1 MPYPNKES
9 NVLDLF
15 FNEPT
20 KYWHFKDIV
29 KMAKI
34 SEQRANY
41 WLKQFVKRKII
52 KHVKPKEKMP
62 YFIAEYN
69 YPEYRN
75 KKKLY
80 ALNRMLE
87 TGLLNKLQSLKNAKT
102 VVIFGS
108 FVRSDW
114 NTNSDI
120 DVFIYGD
127 PEDLRFGTRWSGRE
141 VEVHTCRT
149 KKNIKEIKS
158 NLINNVVKGYFVKGN
173 IHDLVEVSTW
183 KLKLKI

>member
-20 KYWHFKDIV
+20 KHWHFKDIV
-29 KMAKI
+29 KKAKI

-41 WLKQFVKRKII
+41 WLRQFSKQKLI
-52 KHVKPKEKMP
+52 KHTKPKGKMP
-62 YFIAEYN
+62 YFIAEHN
-69 YPEYRN
+69 LPWYRN
-75 KKKLY
+75 KKRIY

-108 FVRSDW
+108 FARSDW

-127 PEDLRFGTRWSGRE
+127 PEDLRFGTRWLRRE
-141 VEVHTCRT
+141 VTVHTYRT
-149 KKNIKEIKS
+149 KKEIKEIKS
-158 NLINNVVKGYFVKGN
+158 GLINNVVKGYFVKGSV
-173 IHDLVEVSTW
+173 HDLVEISA
-183 KLKLKI
+183 

>member
-1 MPYPNKES
+1 MLIVSKMPYPDKEK

-20 KYWHFKDIV
+20 KHWHFKDIV
-29 KMAKI
+29 KNAKI

-41 WLKQFVKRKII
+41 WLKQFLKQKLI
-52 KHVKPKEKMP
+52 KHIKPKGKMP

-69 YPEYRN
+69 VPEYKN
-75 KKKLY
+75 KKKIY

-87 TGLLNKLQSLKNAKT
+87 TGLLNKLQSLKNAKA

-108 FVRSDW
+108 FARSDW

-120 DVFIYGD
+120 DIFIYGD
-127 PEDLRFGTRWSGRE
+127 PEDLKFGTIWMGRE

-149 KKNIKEIKS
+149 KEEIKDIKS
-158 NLINNVVKGYFVKGN
+158 GLMNNVVKGYFVKGN
-173 IHDLVEVSTW
+173 IYDLAEVS
-183 KLKLKI
+183 I